1 MKHHIQTTESLD
13 KSIQEANA
21 LLRKRTKDLE
31 EMKANSEHNK
41 VLIEKLDREYGIVGT
56 NG

>member
-1 MKHHIQTTESLD
+1 MKNHRQTTEFLD

-31 EMKANSEHNK
+31 EIKVQTERNK
-41 VLIEKLDREYGIVGT
+41 VLINTLDIKYGAKRS
-56 NG
+56 